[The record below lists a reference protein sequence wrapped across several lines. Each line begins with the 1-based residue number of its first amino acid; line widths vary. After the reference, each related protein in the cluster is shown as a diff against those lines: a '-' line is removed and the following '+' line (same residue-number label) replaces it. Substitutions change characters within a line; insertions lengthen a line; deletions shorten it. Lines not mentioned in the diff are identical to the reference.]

1 MIYILTGQDYAVF
14 LTLSGIRQSG
24 ISQAVFDA
32 KTNNRTAVTHAKN
45 ELIKI
50 GLGVKGKLS
59 KAGAAITDAIL
70 DPQRVVSC
78 ISCNATDMATVH
90 YSYKN
95 GFWVRISPYRDHS
108 LISIESPIMNTDI
121 PKKIRR
127 DILGDM
133 DFVEGPGICLTLS
146 GKEMLAYEVMHLA
159 VIDKVRIKEAPLS
172 KKEAAMSILEF
183 VNKKNLLDLASSMI
197 ILGEEKGK
205 AITKKLWD
213 GEGVVRT
220 IDSMV
225 KKGVFDV
232 LTEPETGKQKY
243 LLSEMARKWLTAD
256 SLIDK
261 ITIQVLPEGT
271 VKNMTVTRSGI
282 MSVTQDGDNIS
293 FKSIDEADLQNIKE
307 DELWKSI

>member
-1 MIYILTGQDYAVF
+1 MIYILTGQDYTVF
-14 LTLSGIRQSG
+14 LTMSGIRQSG
-24 ISQAVFDA
+24 ISQAVFDS
-32 KTNNRTAVTHAKN
+32 KTNNRSAVTHAKN

-50 GLGVKGKLS
+50 GLGMKGKLS
-59 KAGAAITDAIL
+59 EAGTAIADAIL
-70 DPQRVVSC
+70 DPKMVISC
-78 ISCNATDMATVH
+78 ISCNAIDMATVH

-121 PKKIRR
+121 KKKIRR
-127 DILGDM
+127 DILGGI
-133 DFVEGPGICLTLS
+133 DFEEGPRISLTLS
-146 GKEMLAYEVMHLA
+146 GKELLAYEVMHLA
-159 VIDKVRIKEAPLS
+159 VIDKVRIKGAPLS

-183 VNKKNLLDLASSMI
+183 VNKKNLLDLACSMI
-197 ILGEEKGK
+197 ILGEEKGNRLSK
-205 AITKKLWD
+205 ELWD

-232 LTEPETGKQKY
+232 MTEPETGKQKY
-243 LLSEMARKWLTAD
+243 LLSDQTRRWLTAD

-271 VKNMTVTRSGI
+271 VKNMTVTKSGI
-282 MSVTQDGDNIS
+282 MSVTQDGDNII
-293 FKSIDEADLQNIKE
+293 FKSMDEADI
-307 DELWKSI
+307 